1 MPRMR
6 IAVPHNLGKQEALTR
21 IKNLLRDLLRELKTK
36 HRHELE
42 ILEENWSGNKGTFSF
57 SVKGFSVSGELVVEA
72 HQVRLNGNLPWAA
85 LPFRGKIE
93 STIRG
98 QAVKLLR

>member
-6 IAVPHNLGKQEALTR
+6 IVVPHNNLGKQEALVR
-21 IKNLLRDLLRELKTK
+21 IKSLLRELKAQYK
-36 HRHELE
+36 DQVQ
-42 ILEENWSGNKGTFSF
+42 ILQENWSGNKGTLSF
-57 SVKGFSVSGELVVEA
+57 SVKGFSISGELVVED

-98 QAVKLLR
+98 QVVKLLR

>member
-6 IAVPHNLGKQEALTR
+6 IAVPHNLGKQEALAR
-21 IKNLLRDLLRELKTK
+21 IKSLLGELKAQY
-36 HRHELE
+36 RDQVQ
-42 ILEENWSGNKGTFSF
+42 ILRENWSGNKGTLSF
-57 SVKGFSVSGELVVEA
+57 SVIGFSVSGELVVED
-72 HQVRLNGNLPWAA
+72 HQVRLSGNLPWAA

-98 QAVKLLR
+98 QVVKLLR